1 RDFARLY
8 KSTGLP
14 DSCVISAYTALGI
27 CRKYN
32 FGDYASDVCKLL
44 VDLYKEKKQP
54 DSALKYLQAMVAAK
68 DSIFSQTRA
77 NQFLLIGF
85 DEKQRQQDI
94 EIAQAAYKNRV
105 RIIGLISLLGIF
117 LLLAIILYR
126 N

>member
-1 RDFARLY
+1 MARLY
-8 KSTGLP
+8 KKTGFP
-14 DSCVISAYTALGI
+14 DSCVQFASASLEI

-32 FGDYASDVCKLL
+32 FGDYATDDCRLL

-94 EIAQAAYKNRV
+94 EIAQAAFKNRI

-117 LLLAIILYR
+117 PSAGDHPVQE
-126 N
+126 